1 MQQAFSTFKMNRRAY
16 FILGLSFV
24 VSCGCQG
31 GSSVDGRVT
40 LDGAPLEGVHVAFFP
55 EGASVNDPTLFRG
68 VTDAEGRYVL
78 RNPVENKTGVPA
90 GRYRVS
96 LTTAVAG
103 PNDDE
108 TKPLPP
114 ERVPAKLRD
123 QKFDVPEGGTKEANF
138 DLKSR

>member
-1 MQQAFSTFKMNRRAY
+1 M
-16 FILGLSFV
+16 
-24 VSCGCQG
+24 
-31 GSSVDGRVT
+31 T
-40 LDGAPLEGVHVAFFP
+40 LDGAPIEGVHVAFFP

-68 VTDAEGRYVL
+68 VTDADGRYLL
-78 RNPVENKTGVPA
+78 RNPVENKTNAPA

-96 LTTAVAG
+96 LTTSVAG

-114 ERVPAKLRD
+114 ERVPAKFRD
-123 QKFDVPEGGTKEANF
+123 QKFEVPEGGTKEANF